1 MILRRKYNGA
11 KIDTE
16 AVGTGY
22 RLQSTDYGERMYGNN
37 KLDVEDLQIY
47 QLGYKLMLEIHNV
60 TMGFPKIEQYGG
72 IADQLRR
79 SSKSI
84 VANIVEGFGKQRFY
98 KDEFKRMLV
107 YSIGSC
113 DETMLWIKTSK
124 DLGYIDSSLSD
135 RYISQYKILVKK
147 ISSFTHNVKGK

>member
-1 MILRRKYNGA
+1 MNR
-11 KIDTE
+11 D
-16 AVGTGY
+16 V
-22 RLQSTDYGERMYGNN
+22 

-47 QLGYKLMLEIHNV
+47 QLGYKLMLEIHHITLN
-60 TMGFPKIEQYGG
+60 FPKIEQYSG

-84 VANIVEGFGKQRFY
+84 TANIVEGFGKQRFY
-98 KDEFKRMLV
+98 KNEFKKMLV

-124 DLGYIDSSLSD
+124 DLKYINEDVYE
-135 RYISQYKILVKK
+135 RYIKEYKILVKK
-147 ISSFTHNVKGK
+147 ISTFAYNIKR

>member
-1 MILRRKYNGA
+1 MNN
-11 KIDTE
+11 DT
-16 AVGTGY
+16 
-22 RLQSTDYGERMYGNN
+22 

-47 QLGYKLMLEIHNV
+47 QLGYRLMLEIHKIS
-60 TMGFPKIEQYGG
+60 MSFPKIEQYGG

-84 VANIVEGFGKQRFY
+84 TANIVEGFGKQRFY

-113 DETMLWIKTSK
+113 DETMLWIKVSR
-124 DLGYIDSSLSD
+124 DLGYIDN
-135 RYISQYKILVKK
+135 YIFEKYIKEYKILVKK
-147 ISSFTHNVKGK
+147 I

>member
-1 MILRRKYNGA
+1 M
-11 KIDTE
+11 
-16 AVGTGY
+16 
-22 RLQSTDYGERMYGNN
+22 
-37 KLDVEDLQIY
+37 LDIMDI
-47 QLGYKLMLEIHNV
+47 KSK
-60 TMGFPKIEQYGG
+60 FPKMEQYGG

-124 DLGYIDSSLSD
+124 I
-135 RYISQYKILVKK
+135 
-147 ISSFTHNVKGK
+147 